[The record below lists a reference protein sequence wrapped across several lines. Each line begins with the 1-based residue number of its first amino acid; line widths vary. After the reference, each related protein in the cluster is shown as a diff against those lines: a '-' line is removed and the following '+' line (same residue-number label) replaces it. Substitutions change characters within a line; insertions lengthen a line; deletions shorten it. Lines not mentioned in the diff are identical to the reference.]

1 MTSLTYVLTKYVQP
15 TQTFVT
21 GEIAELRRIGV
32 AVQVI
37 TIGHGE
43 VAPPA
48 EEGVL
53 VLADLQ
59 PGWPQLLSAHA
70 YAAVRRPLGYVR
82 FLVDV
87 GRMRREMGR
96 LPEQVPWTLLP
107 GVARR
112 VEGQALHAHFA
123 WSGAAAALLLAHL
136 TGLRWSVTLHA
147 NDIFSRQRNLRR
159 KLRAADRLITV
170 CDYNREWLRT
180 HLGLTR
186 AVDVVVCGVVVPAEP
201 WPRVQGADVVAVGR
215 LVEKKGLDVLV
226 RAAAEVEEL
235 TVDIIG
241 EGRQRE
247 ALEVLVAQL
256 GLEGRV
262 RLLGARPHDETLARI
277 AGAKAFC
284 LPARVAGDGD
294 RDSMPV
300 VIKEAMARRVP
311 VVASQVVAIPEMLG
325 DGCGLM
331 VPPDDAPALALA
343 LKQVLADPGA
353 MRAMT
358 ERARARVEENFTL
371 AGETARLKDLLL
383 SRR

>member
-1 MTSLTYVLTKYVQP
+1 
-15 TQTFVT
+15 
-21 GEIAELRRIGV
+21 
-32 AVQVI
+32 
-37 TIGHGE
+37 
-43 VAPPA
+43 
-48 EEGVL
+48 
-53 VLADLQ
+53 
-59 PGWPQLLSAHA
+59 
-70 YAAVRRPLGYVR
+70 
-82 FLVDV
+82 
-87 GRMRREMGR
+87 
-96 LPEQVPWTLLP
+96 
-107 GVARR
+107 
-112 VEGQALHAHFA
+112 
-123 WSGAAAALLLAHL
+123 
-136 TGLRWSVTLHA
+136 
-147 NDIFSRQRNLRR
+147 
-159 KLRAADRLITV
+159 
-170 CDYNREWLRT
+170 
-180 HLGLTR
+180 
-186 AVDVVVCGVVVPAEP
+186 
-201 WPRVQGADVVAVGR
+201 
-215 LVEKKGLDVLV
+215 V
-226 RAAAEVEEL
+226 RAAAEVDEL

-311 VVASQVVAIPEMLG
+311 VVASQVVAIPEMLS

-343 LKQVLADPGA
+343 LKQVLADPDA

-383 SRR
+383 GRR